1 MVALTWIGTKY
12 LPGGHSVFTGLINSF
27 VHVIMYFYYYLT
39 SVDSKYKQSFFKKY
53 ITILQMVRKN
63 TFPCRREVN
72 DHKLF
77 YIFRFNLVWW
87 PFIGSS
93 FIYHLIVDSLNSLPS
108 LCSPKMPSYLFF
120 SLIFSEKHTQI
131 SLSRQK

>member
-63 TFPCRREVN
+63 TLPSREVN
-72 DHKLF
+72 DHDLF
-77 YIFRFNLVWW
+77 YISS
-87 PFIGSS
+87 GSIW
-93 FIYHLIVDSLNSLPS
+93 FDGPS
-108 LCSPKMPSYLFF
+108 LAFPLF
-120 SLIFSEKHTQI
+120 IT
-131 SLSRQK
+131 